1 MEGAVGR
8 VTGVDEQN
16 PEKLYI
22 QFDNDQ
28 IYKWL
33 YKGNPLPS
41 KWMELFD
48 VAQPAFDRELVELAA
63 KQMALFFNAVKR
75 GDLRTLKLLHKRHG
89 VDVDA
94 LDEGTKNTALQLAS
108 KAGFKDLV
116 EWLLD
121 EAQAE
126 LEKPGFNGCRALH
139 CAVTG
144 YSTYKLNNISKIIKN
159 MFVILPQVQT

>member
-1 MEGAVGR
+1 MEGAIGR
-8 VTGVDEQN
+8 VTGVDEQD

-22 QFDNDQ
+22 HFDNDH

-41 KWMELFD
+41 KWMELFA

-75 GDLRTLKLLHKRHG
+75 GDLRTVKLLHKRHG

-94 LDEGTKNTALQLAS
+94 LDEITKNTALQLAS
-108 KAGFKDLV
+108 REGFKDLV

-126 LEKPGFNGCRALH
+126 LEKQGFNGNRALH
-139 CAVTG
+139 IAVCG
-144 YSTYKLNNISKIIKN
+144 YKLTT
-159 MFVILPQVQT
+159 V

>member
-8 VTGVDEQN
+8 VTGVDEQD

-22 QFDNDQ
+22 HFDNEN

-63 KQMALFFNAVKR
+63 KQMVLFFNAVKR
-75 GDLRTLKLLHKRHG
+75 GDLRTVKLLHKRHG
-89 VDVDA
+89 VDIDV
-94 LDEGTKNTALQLAS
+94 LDEVTTNTALQIAS
-108 KAGFKDLV
+108 REGFKDLV
-116 EWLLD
+116 EWLLE

-126 LEKPGFNGCRALH
+126 LEKPGYNDFRALH
-139 CAVTG
+139 IAVCG
-144 YSTYKLNNISKIIKN
+144 
-159 MFVILPQVQT
+159 